1 MVGKTRTVLVV
12 RYWYLSRLIE
22 LLWAAGLLFYTGAQ
36 VLVLS
41 GVREDKYSPYA
52 GVCCGDGSFL
62 NHRGEVS
69 PTFNIV
75 KIRTSFLLLV
85 GNTMLDVDRNNFADI
100 RSYTHDTQPPCPLT
114 VRM

>member
-52 GVCCGDGSFL
+52 GGEMCLLWGWLFSKSQR
-62 NHRGEVS
+62 RGQSHV
-69 PTFNIV
+69 
-75 KIRTSFLLLV
+75 
-85 GNTMLDVDRNNFADI
+85 
-100 RSYTHDTQPPCPLT
+100 
-114 VRM
+114 